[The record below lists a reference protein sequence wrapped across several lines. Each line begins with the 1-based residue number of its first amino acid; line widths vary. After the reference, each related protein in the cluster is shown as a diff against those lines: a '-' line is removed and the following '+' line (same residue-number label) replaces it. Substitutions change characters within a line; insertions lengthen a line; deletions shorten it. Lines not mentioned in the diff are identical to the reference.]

1 MNENNKKL
9 IIGLDLGI
17 ASVGISVVDKD
28 TKKIIHRQS
37 HLFQILSKPKT
48 LTSPGGYGEGARGDK
63 RRQRRTIQ
71 RRKQRRLDFISL
83 INDTEIKSGKR
94 KGEIRKAN
102 PEYKAIF
109 NFNADVEKNVS
120 YPIYELAVKGLTS
133 ELTPKELFKVLYS
146 KLSFRGVNFTLPNE
160 DENLLSV
167 AEELLDILNKNK
179 KLRSPS
185 ARVILDAEKTNN
197 KAIPMQFSLK
207 RNKKDLVKIIDNC
220 SYLKGTNFKN
230 DFLGDDESDD
240 IVIKSGIFSRV
251 RDFSQGPGSEKS
263 TTDYGVYKKDGQQV
277 NNLWEESIGKCPV
290 HTEQQRSLKCQSLP
304 EIANLLSQL
313 NSMKISNEKL
323 TPEQKEKVISNV
335 IKELAPPS
343 PTKIINWLKLDKN
356 SLTHYPKSKDG
367 KKHNIEKCENLIR
380 LYKRQVLIFIDFAK
394 AIEEIYYVD
403 KITSKHLIHFYNKDE
418 LVNANK
424 DYKLSILEIKKYDHK
439 KIIKNYE
446 DYCRLNPV
454 TTTKTPE
461 VMSKELENF
470 QKNNI
475 SGTHSFSLLALKE
488 YINKNINDIKSM
500 STFYRKE
507 TNIFEMNQYS
517 FEKNGKKIKYINNRL
532 MDNVDFISP
541 NIKNTMSECCKLV
554 NKVLKK
560 YVYNGSMY
568 DLDAIIIE
576 TTNDT
581 KYALNG
587 LENNKAIIKEQIAN
601 EKIKAEIKNQYP
613 SIKDVNIEKIILL
626 RKQQGIDLYDGKSIN
641 ELDVIDNPANYEID
655 HILPISRSQNNNREN
670 KVITKTENNRSKG
683 NKTPIEWLSSKTNF
697 NDLKILW
704 KEILNDEPKKL
715 NFMEM
720 ENFSIK
726 ERFFIARNLT
736 ETQYIMRRI
745 KIAFEAWKSY
755 MKENFNNDN
764 NIYGKLSDLEIIT
777 VSGSVTQRLRKE
789 KYLNLPKKDRN
800 VTQRLRK
807 EKYLNLPKKDRNISL
822 EHHSIDASICAVL
835 GTIDEFRETIRSFIR
850 SIDDETGEVKW
861 AYNTKK
867 PIDIFD
873 QSKVKHEI
881 WENLSKSISESNW
894 WLSHK
899 SSCKLNKCKT
909 IEEKIEKMKSWKP
922 KKLSGETIY
931 GHIKVGGINKTKERY
946 DLLELKDTEIPE
958 LKIIFQKSYEESKCL
973 NANNYFESLKKIWN
987 KYYDENNP
995 KLNPFHKYMDEHK
1008 DEEDFRL
1015 AILKRCVKI
1024 SDDNLQADISRLTFI
1039 GEKLSGIDL
1048 AKISNNAFITQLI
1061 AKCVYLIEN
1070 KEGNKKFLNEN
1081 WFNEGKRIIDE
1092 ECSQIIDIIEIG
1104 TIYSIDGSLY
1114 RVTGCDKS
1122 NDYLQCSSIDRTKL
1136 PIKKPFST
1144 FSKLNAKKI
1153 NIIKN

>member
-37 HLFQILSKPKT
+37 HLFQILSEPKT

-63 RRQRRTIQ
+63 RRQRRTIS

-102 PEYKAIF
+102 PEYKVIF
-109 NFNADVEKNVS
+109 NFNANVEKNVA
-120 YPIYELAVKGLTS
+120 YPIYELAVKGLTT

-160 DENLLSV
+160 DENSLSV

-185 ARVILDAEKTNN
+185 ARIVISDVEKQND

-290 HTEQQRSLKCQSLP
+290 HTGQQRSLKCQSLP

-335 IKELAPPS
+335 IKELVPPS

-356 SLTHYPKSKDG
+356 SLTHYPKSKDR

-380 LYKRQVLIFIDFAK
+380 LYKRQALIFIDFAK

-439 KIIKNYE
+439 KIIKDYE
-446 DYCRLNPV
+446 TYCCLNPV
-454 TTTKTPE
+454 TTTKTPKA
-461 VMSKELENF
+461 MSKELENF

-507 TNIFEMNQYS
+507 TNIFEMNQYI

-587 LENNKAIIKEQIAN
+587 LENNKAIIKEQTAN
-601 EKIKAEIKNQYP
+601 EKIKAEIKNKYP

-626 RKQQGIDLYDGKSIN
+626 KKQQGVDLYDGKSIN
-641 ELDVIDNPANYEID
+641 ELDIIDNPANYEID

-704 KEILNDEPKKL
+704 KEILKDEPKKL

-720 ENFSIK
+720 ENFSMK
-726 ERFFIARNLT
+726 ERSFIARNLT

-755 MKENFNNDN
+755 MKENFNSDN
-764 NIYGKLSDLEIIT
+764 NIYGKLSNLEIIT

-800 VTQRLRK
+800 ILA
-807 EKYLNLPKKDRNISL
+807 

-835 GTIDEFRETIRSFIR
+835 GTIEEFRETIRSFIL
-850 SIDDETGEVKW
+850 SIDDETGEAKW

-881 WENLSKSISESNW
+881 WENLSKSILESNW

-899 SSCKLNKCKT
+899 ASCKLNKCKT
-909 IEEKIEKMKSWKP
+909 IEEKQKKIESWIP

-931 GHIKVGGINKTKERY
+931 GYVEVNGLNKTKDRF
-946 DLLELKDTEIPE
+946 DLLELKDTEIQQ
-958 LKIIFQKSYEESKCL
+958 LKNYFGKSYKESKCL

-987 KYYDENNP
+987 KYYDSTNP
-995 KLNPFHKYMDEHK
+995 KINPFSKYMDEFK

-1015 AILKRCVKI
+1015 AILKGCVKI

-1039 GEKLSGIDL
+1039 GEKSSGVNLS
-1048 AKISNNAFITQLI
+1048 KISNNAFVTQLTP
-1061 AKCVYLIEN
+1061 KCIYLIED
-1070 KEGNKKFLNEN
+1070 KEGKKKFLNVN
-1081 WFNEGKRIIDE
+1081 WFDDHIKQLDE
-1092 ECSQIIDIIEIG
+1092 EGYIIIDIIEIG
-1104 TIYSIDGSLY
+1104 TIYSIENSLY
-1114 RVTGCDKS
+1114 RVTGCHKT
-1122 NDYLQCSSIDRTKL
+1122 NGYLQYT
-1136 PIKKPFST
+1136 PIHGENVPQQKPFST
-1144 FSKLNAKKI
+1144 FSKLKTEKI
-1153 NIIKN
+1153 NIIKII